1 MPQVTFL
8 PEGITV
14 EVTEGETILDA
25 ALINEIDLNHNC
37 GGNLVCSTCH
47 VVVEQGSEH
56 LDPRSEEEDEMLL
69 EVKDLH
75 ASSRLSSQTV
85 IIDDLVVRIPPAE
98 AS

>member
-25 ALINEIDLNHNC
+25 ALINEIDLCHNC
-37 GGNLVCSTCH
+37 GGNCVCSICH
-47 VVVEQGSEH
+47 EVVEKGSEH
-56 LDPRSEEEDEMLL
+56 LDPRSEEEDEMLE